1 MQILRRSVV
10 VLWFDRGFMYDY
22 FIGKIAD
29 IGVTDLVIERS
40 GIGYVMTASKY
51 CLNSLKLGETAKLFA
66 YLSANENGVS
76 LYGFCSKEE
85 KAMFMRLISING
97 IGPKAAIGILSG
109 LKLSELTFC
118 IVNGDYKSL
127 SSIKGIGKKTA
138 ERIILE
144 LKDKLDE
151 ELQEIDGSMSTS
163 NASDLKSDAVDAL
176 VALGFNKQEAASAVK
191 KVDSTGKTVE
201 EIVMLAL
208 KRS

>member
-1 MQILRRSVV
+1 
-10 VLWFDRGFMYDY
+10 
-22 FIGKIAD
+22 
-29 IGVTDLVIERS
+29 
-40 GIGYVMTASKY
+40 
-51 CLNSLKLGETAKLFA
+51 
-66 YLSANENGVS
+66 
-76 LYGFCSKEE
+76 
-85 KAMFMRLISING
+85 MFMRLISING

-151 ELQEIDGSMSTS
+151 ELQEIDGSVSTS
-163 NASDLKSDAVDAL
+163 DASDLKNDAIDAL

>member
-1 MQILRRSVV
+1 M
-10 VLWFDRGFMYDY
+10 
-22 FIGKIAD
+22 
-29 IGVTDLVIERS
+29 
-40 GIGYVMTASKY
+40 
-51 CLNSLKLGETAKLFA
+51 
-66 YLSANENGVS
+66 
-76 LYGFCSKEE
+76 
-85 KAMFMRLISING
+85 
-97 IGPKAAIGILSG
+97 
-109 LKLSELTFC
+109 TFC